1 MATNSGFSLDYDS
14 ILRIARA
21 VWEVERSLGIP
32 GDLLTGEPGGPQ
44 NTQMVEVNGA
54 LSGGLYP
61 AICKYHDGTNWVY
74 SESCFAVDSNSA
86 ALTVGS
92 TYLGRRTRSVT
103 DGGIA
108 KSVFTVQA
116 SGGGG
121 TGGSTLIIVKLTN
134 TISMTGVQQTYNTT
148 TKVWTDGAITLN
160 LVEINGNTM
169 PVNKRMPALLISGTT
184 YAVGLDPAAVTSV
197 TCAGGS
203 LTVAGRN

>member
-148 TKVWTDGAITLN
+148 TKGWTDGTITLN

>member
-32 GDLLTGEPGGPQ
+32 GEFAPGDPGGPQ
-44 NTQMVEVNGA
+44 NTRMIEVNGA
-54 LSGGLYP
+54 VSGGLYP
-61 AICKYHDGTNWVY
+61 AICKDHDGTNWVY
-74 SESCFAVDSNSA
+74 SESCFAVDSNGA

-103 DGGIA
+103 GGGVA
-108 KSVFTVQA
+108 KSVFAVQA
-116 SGGGG
+116 S
-121 TGGSTLIIVKLTN
+121 GSTLIIVKLTN
-134 TISMTGVQQTYNTT
+134 TVAMTGLQQTYNPT
-148 TKVWTDGAITLN
+148 TKTWTDGAITLT

-184 YAVGLDPAAVTSV
+184 YAVGLDPAAVTNVVCSSG
-197 TCAGGS
+197 T
-203 LTVAGRN
+203 LTVTRRS